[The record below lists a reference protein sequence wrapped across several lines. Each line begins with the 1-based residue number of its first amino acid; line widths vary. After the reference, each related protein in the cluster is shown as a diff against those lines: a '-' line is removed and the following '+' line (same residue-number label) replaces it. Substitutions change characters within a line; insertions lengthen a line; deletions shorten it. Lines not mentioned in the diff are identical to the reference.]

1 MKTELSTQGTDRV
14 GNQRGRAV
22 TRVLTALVLAVALAA
37 AAGTSTTGQAQTAAT
52 ASLPAKLSDAE
63 FWALATEISEPG
75 GYFRIADNFTSNEM
89 EVGPVFASLRERKLS
104 GGVYLGVGPEQNFSY
119 ISAIKPAMAFILDI
133 RRQAVMQHL
142 MFKAMFELSK
152 DRADFLSLLFAKA
165 RPKDLDATM
174 PVQKLWETYFP
185 ISVDATLVTKTRD
198 RVVEHLVKTHKFTLN
213 ADELAQLDWVMS
225 AFAQYGPGITT
236 NGSNSSGRGGGANN
250 RITFA
255 DLTGWSL
262 DASGVPQSFL
272 ATDESFQIVK
282 ALHDKNLI
290 VPVSGDFGG
299 AKALR
304 GIGAYLTARN
314 ARVSAFY
321 LSNVEQYLYQD
332 SKATAFYDNV
342 ATLPITETSVFIRPY
357 ALRSGGN
364 ALCGIASFLKSVQ
377 AGRVYD
383 NRTATACMN

>member
-1 MKTELSTQGTDRV
+1 
-14 GNQRGRAV
+14 
-22 TRVLTALVLAVALAA
+22 VALAA
-37 AAGTSTTGQAQTAAT
+37 AAGTSTMGQAQTAAT
-52 ASLPAKLSDAE
+52 ASLPAKMSDAE

-89 EVGPVFASLRERKLS
+89 EVGPVFAALRERKLT

-119 ISAIKPAMAFILDI
+119 IAAIKPAMAFILDI

-152 DRADFLSLLFAKA
+152 DRADFLSLLFAKP
-165 RPKDLDATM
+165 RPKDLDAAV

-185 ISVDATLVTKTRD
+185 ISTDAALVTKTRD

-213 ADELAQLDWVMS
+213 ADELAQLDWVIS

-236 NGSNSSGRGGGANN
+236 NGSNSSGRGAVAA
-250 RITFA
+250 T
-255 DLTGWSL
+255 TGSPSRNSPGIRWT
-262 DASGVPQSFL
+262 PQAFRRVFL
-272 ATDESFQIVK
+272 ATDENFQVVK

-299 AKALR
+299 SKALR

-314 ARVSAFY
+314 TRVSAFY
-321 LSNVEQYLYQD
+321 LSNVEQYLFQD

-342 ATLPITETSVFIRPY
+342 GTLPITDTSVFIRPY